1 MFPSHADLHLHTTR
15 SDGERDPAA
24 LAEYIRSE
32 RPDLELVAV
41 ADRDTIA
48 GSLRLAALLPDIVLP
63 AVELSTHFHDHEV
76 GLVALGVTD
85 ASRLAGALR
94 RSEIEQVRWAT
105 IRRNQPRLDLPMLLP
120 LDATSAAVTL
130 AQVLIEQADPAAGVV
145 DLADPAAHLD
155 LARRLEA
162 AGGMADCGRDLSF
175 LAILPELT
183 AAIEIAH
190 RAGALA
196 IVARPGATPG
206 WYDPISDLRALALIY
221 ELDGFEAY
229 RPEHPTVMRTKL
241 VQLAYR
247 MDMVASVG
255 SGARL
260 ISDPIGVA
268 DGRPSRA
275 LRAEIDRR
283 ARAWR

>member
-1 MFPSHADLHLHTTR
+1 
-15 SDGERDPAA
+15 
-24 LAEYIRSE
+24 
-32 RPDLELVAV
+32 VAV

-48 GSLRLAALLPDIVLP
+48 GSLRLAVLLPGIGLP
-63 AVELSTHFHDHEV
+63 AVELSTRFHDHEV

-85 ASRLAGALR
+85 VSRLAGALR
-94 RSEIEQVRWAT
+94 RSEIEQVRWAA
-105 IRRNQPRLDLPMLLP
+105 IRRNHPRLDLPMLLP

-130 AQVLIEQADPAAGVV
+130 AQVLIEQGDPAARVV
-145 DLADPAAHLD
+145 DLSDPAAHLE

-162 AGGMADCGRDLSF
+162 ADGLADLSRDLSF
-175 LAILPELT
+175 LGILPELT

-260 ISDPIGVA
+260 VSDPIGVA
-268 DGRPSRA
+268 DGRPSRT